1 MIRQLFLLI
10 STLAPI
16 NAFFVPLQEFV
27 RRTGLKKSTNIMWA
41 KVVHV
46 ASKISGVHN
55 NTRNSG
61 AGPLLDHEDLFK
73 GRENETRIK
82 VNAFMRMKYIF

>member
-41 KVVHV
+41 KVVDV

-61 AGPLLDHEDLFK
+61 AGPFARSRGLVQ
-73 GRENETRIK
+73 RERKRNE
-82 VNAFMRMKYIF
+82 N

>member
-1 MIRQLFLLI
+1 MIRMIRQLFLLI

-41 KVVHV
+41 NVVHV

-55 NTRNSG
+55 TRNSG
-61 AGPLLDHEDLFK
+61 AVPFVRSRGLVKK
-73 GRENETRIK
+73 GEKTKRELK
-82 VNAFMRMKYIF
+82 